1 MPDPLFASARP
12 SSSKKRKLSQ
22 PSASRARAG
31 PSSNTKRPRKNAAA
45 GADDDD
51 DLQDT
56 PVGVFDD
63 VDLEPPTMAAGDED
77 PGSEEDETPAQK
89 RLRLAKMYL
98 DSVKKGVSARRARKA
113 RGGEDGSG
121 GDDDDEGDELGEP
134 AGWDAADVDREIIE
148 ARLQKDVLENSG
160 RTHIH
165 IAQSLQHN
173 ISTAPYL
180 RIKSTHRLP
189 ITTSTLS
196 EDGLML
202 FSSSKDGSIIKWDAL
217 TGRRLATF
225 PKLRPSTSASTGK
238 GKGRADKVE
247 GHTDEVLG
255 LAISSD
261 GRWLVSGGKDRRV
274 VVWDAKEM
282 KWVKSFTGHKDGVTS
297 LVFRKNTHQLFTAS
311 FDRTIKLYDLSPSI
325 LGYVETLFGHQDH
338 ILSVDALRAEVA
350 VSAGARDKTV
360 RFWKVVEE
368 SQLVFRGGG
377 RSKLREVLEGGIGLD
392 DAIHG
397 DDEEDG
403 AEASGAR
410 KSTAAAAK
418 VPVKKLDFAE
428 GSMEC
433 VAMIDESTFLS
444 GGDSGSIRLWFIQ
457 KKKAVFTQA
466 LAHGVHEM
474 HSNTEG
480 VVSTPRWITSLAAMR
495 YSDVFASGSWD
506 GFVRLWRLDE
516 SNKSFSAIGTL
527 PAPGFL
533 NSLQMISPPSGNL
546 DGAVWVHRKPTQP
559 AVGQAVGVVDDGTAT
574 AAATVTPKPRLL
586 QDDEKKHCMIV
597 AACSQEPRLGRWM
610 RIAGEGTGC
619 RNQVLVWAVPY
630 REQLATRRRMN

>member
-22 PSASRARAG
+22 PSASRTKAG
-31 PSSNTKRPRKNAAA
+31 PSAKKPRRNIVE
-45 GADDDD
+45 DDD

-63 VDLEPPTMAAGDED
+63 VDLEPPAGQAGEEEA
-77 PGSEEDETPAQK
+77 GSEEDETPAQK
-89 RLRLAKMYL
+89 RLRLAKLYL
-98 DSVKKGVSARRARKA
+98 DSVKKGVSARRAWKGQ
-113 RGGEDGSG
+113 GGDNGSG
-121 GDDDDEGDELGEP
+121 GDEDDGDEADEP

-148 ARLQKDVLENSG
+148 ARLQRDVLENSG

-165 IAQSLQHN
+165 IAESLQHN
-173 ISTAPYL
+173 ISNAPYL
-180 RIKSTHRLP
+180 CLKSGHRLP
-189 ITTSTLS
+189 LTASTLS

-202 FSSSKDGSIIKWDAL
+202 FSSSKDGSIIKWDTF
-217 TGRRLATF
+217 TGKRLVTF
-225 PKLRPSTSASTGK
+225 PKMRAPAAGSSGK

-247 GHTDEVLG
+247 GHTGEVL
-255 LAISSD
+255 AIAVSSD
-261 GRWLVSGGKDRRV
+261 GRWLASGGKDRRV

-282 KWVKSFTGHKDGVTS
+282 KWIKSFTGHKDGVTS

-392 DAIHG
+392 DAING
-397 DDEEDG
+397 EEEEDAAEGHG
-403 AEASGAR
+403 AVR
-410 KSTAAAAK
+410 KSTAPK
-418 VPVKKLDFAE
+418 VPAKKMDFAE

-466 LAHGVHEM
+466 LAHGLHEV

-480 VVSTPRWITSLAAMR
+480 VVSTPRWISSLAAMR
-495 YSDVFASGSWD
+495 YSDVFVSGSWD
-506 GFVRLWRLDE
+506 GCVRLWRLDE

-527 PAPGFL
+527 PAPGFI
-533 NSLQMISPPSGNL
+533 NSLQMISPPPGSL
-546 DGAVWVHRKPTQP
+546 DPAAWVHRKPDSQAMVEVEGEEPMAISMP
-559 AVGQAVGVVDDGTAT
+559 APPKPGVV
-574 AAATVTPKPRLL
+574 
-586 QDDEKKHCMIV
+586 QDDRQHHCMIV
-597 AACSQEPRLGRWM
+597 AACAQEPRLGRWM
-610 RIAGEGTGC
+610 RISGEGTGS
-619 RNQVLVWAVPY
+619 RNQVLLWAVPY
-630 REQLATRRRMN
+630 QEQLATRRK